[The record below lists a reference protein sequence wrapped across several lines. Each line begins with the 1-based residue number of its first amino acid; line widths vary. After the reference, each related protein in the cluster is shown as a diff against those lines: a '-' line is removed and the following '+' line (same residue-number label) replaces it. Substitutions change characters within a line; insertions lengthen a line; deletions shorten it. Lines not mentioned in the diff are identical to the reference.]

1 MIRLLFL
8 IISFSAHINSSEKID
23 VNEYIVKSGD
33 TLWSISR
40 EYGVS
45 INNLIEL
52 NSFNNYK
59 SGVPII
65 NVNQSIKLTRSEKD
79 NVSDYC
85 YSSFTDDGVNFS
97 KTLSKKEIYL
107 DCVYLLN
114 NRLNKYLVGD
124 IDMSMGKDQ
133 IINLGINVEWN
144 ESKNIPTDEK
154 FWDIYLNDIR
164 YPYYFFN
171 LQLLL
176 SDLNEKQ
183 KVQNLLYEAA
193 LKGDSLSADYIL
205 NYFSYFYE
213 ISNHTHQSEKEFILE
228 ILNSIDETSRYI
240 HTSDKTWFQSDYG
253 IDQSFKPEKLD
264 FKEHPRYLPI
274 YLFHQSQILFDEGS
288 FEYYKVRDD
297 ALKFIRNSSSKLLSW
312 YEVALVV
319 NIMFHSMNLD
329 DYETSL
335 EISSILE
342 KRLELNPNNDREIE
356 IYNRYINNIYW
367 ESEFDNISLILT
379 WILNLTSSLDRVY
392 PDEDFEKFIQRRDY
406 FLEYVENA
414 LEEGLITDIYAS
426 YWYGDIGAHIV
437 DQYSKCAD
445 AEEYFIKA
453 FNIFDNLAQEDLP
466 TDSYTERLT
475 LVRCFINSKNIFK
488 AKDYLESAAINIT
501 KVNNPNT
508 YFYSAFIDISRAR
521 IHFLEERY
529 ELAFQLMQTSSLNIF
544 SNIEKLSYTMDP
556 AVVSEYILDY
566 TDLFSKFDDLGFDV
580 YQLKNYFE
588 LQELKNK
595 ILSNRRLE
603 MIKVNSAE
611 KDMVNLKNDL
621 DRNKKLIGNYEDL
634 ISKDFT
640 DPNNIAYLENLY
652 KERTNIISEIYTNN
666 KSLDALFNPSY
677 SDYLDMTQ
685 NLDDESAIISYNLT
699 DSGGVIL
706 LKTKTDNR
714 IIRIQDSMLNINSSI
729 RKVRESIEDISK
741 KFAFGS
747 SSYLYTTLFKP
758 LEEYLSGIKNI
769 YLYGSELEDLPF
781 SILITNYDQIKE
793 IKNDTQKLISSEW
806 LVENFSFAR
815 IYPLSNKKI
824 NKNYDY
830 KFLGLANPSSYKELN
845 LPILKNSEDEIKQ
858 IALSSQ
864 TFSEDFILLSKN
876 ASKKNLLDRL
886 SNSYERL
893 IFATHSVPPYWN
905 GVASEGALVLDDENG
920 DYLLTSTEI
929 VNLDIRS
936 DIVVLSSCST
946 KERGSDSIY
955 KSFLVAG
962 SNSVMFT
969 NWDLETLSASI
980 ITDKVFKNIL
990 FNGDSKHE
998 ALRKASLDLMND
1010 YSNPIYAHPA
1020 FWGNFSIAYR
1030 SL

>member
-40 EYGVS
+40 DYGVS

-65 NVNQSIKLTRSEKD
+65 NVNQIIKLSRSEKD

-85 YSSFTDDGVNFS
+85 YSSFTEDGVNFS

-107 DCVYLLN
+107 DCVFLLN
-114 NRLNKYLVGD
+114 NKLDKYLIGD
-124 IDMSMGKDQ
+124 LDMSMSKEQ
-133 IINLGINVEWN
+133 IIDLGINVEWN
-144 ESKNIPTDEK
+144 ESKNIPTDER
-154 FWDIYLNDIR
+154 FWDIYLNDNR

-171 LQLLL
+171 LQFLLN
-176 SDLNEKQ
+176 DIND
-183 KVQNLLYEAA
+183 VRRIQNLLYEAA

-205 NYFSYFYE
+205 NSASNFYE
-213 ISNHTHQSEKEFILE
+213 ILNHDNQSGKEFIEE
-228 ILNSIDETSRYI
+228 ILNSIDATSSYI
-240 HTSDKTWFQSDYG
+240 HTLNPYYQSYWG
-253 IDQSFKPEKLD
+253 IEQFLKPEKLD
-264 FKEHPRYLPI
+264 FEEHPRYLPV
-274 YLFHQSQILFDEGS
+274 YLFRQSQTLYDEGNL
-288 FEYYKVRDD
+288 EYYKVRDD

-342 KRLELNPNNDREIE
+342 RRLEFIPNNEREIE
-356 IYNRYINNIYW
+356 IYNRYINNIYYDV
-367 ESEFDNISLILT
+367 EFANIDLILT

-392 PDEDFEKFIQRRDY
+392 PGEDIKKFIQRRDY

-426 YWYGDIGAHIV
+426 YWYGDTGALIV
-437 DQYSKCAD
+437 DQYSKCTD

-453 FNIFDNLAQEDLP
+453 FNIFDNLSQEDLP
-466 TDSYTERLT
+466 TDSYTERVT
-475 LVRCFINSKNIFK
+475 LVRCFINSKNILK
-488 AKDYLESAAINIT
+488 AKEYLESAAINIT

-508 YFYSAFIDISRAR
+508 YFYDAFIDISRAR

-529 ELAFQLMQTSSLNIF
+529 EKAFQLMQTSSLNIF
-544 SNIEKLSYTMDP
+544 SNIEKLSHTLDP
-556 AVVSEYILDY
+556 TVVSEYILDY
-566 TDLFSKFDDLGFDV
+566 TDLYSMLDELGFDV
-580 YQLKNYFE
+580 GQLKNYFE

-595 ILSNRRLE
+595 IVSNARLE

-611 KDMVNLKNDL
+611 KDMINLKNEL

-634 ISKDFT
+634 ISEDFA
-640 DPNNIAYLENLY
+640 DLKNIAYLENLY
-652 KERTNIISEIYTNN
+652 SERTNIINKIYSNN
-666 KSLDALFNPSY
+666 KALDALFNPSY
-677 SDYLDMTQ
+677 SDYLDITK
-685 NLDDESAIISYNLT
+685 NLDDESAIISYILA
-699 DSGGVIL
+699 DSGGIIL

-714 IIRIQDSMLNINSSI
+714 IISIQDSMMSINSSI
-729 RKVRESIEDISK
+729 RKVRESIENTSK
-741 KFAFGS
+741 EFAFDS
-747 SSYLYTTLFKP
+747 SNYLYMTLFEP

-769 YLYGSELEDLPF
+769 YLYGSELENLPF
-781 SILITNYDQIKE
+781 GILHTNYEQIKE
-793 IKNDTQKLISSEW
+793 IKNNTQKLISSEW
-806 LVENFSFAR
+806 LVEDFSFAR
-815 IYPLSNKKI
+815 IYPLSNKNI
-824 NKNYDY
+824 NQNYDY
-830 KFLGLANPSSYKELN
+830 KFLGLANPSSNKELN
-845 LPILKNSEDEIKQ
+845 LPILKNSEDEITQ

-864 TFSEDFILLSKN
+864 SFSKDFILSSNN
-876 ASKKNLLDRL
+876 ASKKNLLNRL

-893 IFATHSVPPYWN
+893 VFATHSVPPFWN
-905 GVASEGALVLDDENG
+905 GVTSEGALVLDDENG

-946 KERGSDSIY
+946 KEKGSDSIY
-955 KSFLVAG
+955 KAFLVAG

-969 NWDLETLSASI
+969 NWDLETLSASL

-998 ALRKASLDLMND
+998 ALRKASIDLMND
-1010 YSNPIYAHPA
+1010 YSNPMYAHPA